1 MCTDFLLQAAD
12 KDNSVVVGRSME
24 FGEDLGSQILVGGR
38 GTKKHG
44 AAPDSPLG
52 GLSWTAKYG
61 YVGLNVGG
69 LGPEFKH
76 LICDGMNEMGLS
88 IGALWL
94 PGFTEY
100 SPAVTNKAQALDV
113 THFTNWVLGNFAT
126 VAEVKTGLT
135 GVQIWGGP
143 LARAKIPLH
152 FSIHDASGESAV
164 LEFLAGNTQ
173 GQWQVNTVG
182 VLTNAPPFAWQLTNI
197 RNYVG
202 LSSVDAQPITI
213 GGNSYPPPGH
223 GSGMRGVPGDSTPP
237 SRFIRLLFQKQ
248 FATQPANNTDAISQ
262 ALHLLNT
269 VDIPLGTSAA
279 QQEQNPSKG
288 NDDYTQWVVVKA
300 LTARTFS
307 YRTTCNP
314 TLMQINFA
322 ELDLDNACEEAF
334 PMPKEA
340 TYINI
345 TEQLSHVKAG
355 SR

>member
-12 KDNSVVVGRSME
+12 MDNSVVIGRSME

-38 GTKKHG
+38 GTKKHS
-44 AAPDSPLG
+44 AAPDSPMG

-61 YVGLNVGG
+61 YVGLNVAG
-69 LGPEFKH
+69 LGLKH
-76 LICDGMNEMGLS
+76 LICDGMNEKGLS

-94 PGFTEY
+94 PGYTQY
-100 SPAVTNKAQALDV
+100 NPTVSSKAQALDV
-113 THFTNWVLGNFAT
+113 TDFTNWVLGNFST
-126 VAEVKTGLT
+126 VAEVKAGLT
-135 GVQIWGGP
+135 GVQIWANS
-143 LARAKIPLH
+143 LTNAKIPIH
-152 FSIHDASGESAV
+152 FSIHDASGETAV
-164 LEFLAGNTQ
+164 LEFLKGNTQ
-173 GQWQVNTVG
+173 GLWQDNTVG
-182 VLTNAPPFAWQLTNI
+182 VLTNAPPFEWQLSNI
-197 RNYVG
+197 GNYVG
-202 LSSVDAQPITI
+202 LSSVDAVPITI
-213 GGNSYPPPGH
+213 GGTPYPPPGH

-248 FATQPANNTDAISQ
+248 FATQPANNAATISQ

-279 QQEQNPSKG
+279 QQEQKPSKG

-307 YRTTCNP
+307 YRTACNP

-322 ELDLDNACEEAF
+322 DLDLGDAREVPY
-334 PMPKEA
+334 PMPQEA
-340 TYINI
+340 TYIDI
-345 TEQLSHVKAG
+345 TGQLVPITVE

>member
-24 FGEDLGSQILVGGR
+24 FGDDLGSQILVGGR
-38 GTKKHG
+38 GTKKQS
-44 AAPDSPLG
+44 AAPDSPKG

-61 YVGLNVGG
+61 YVGLNVAG
-69 LGPEFKH
+69 LELPH
-76 LICDGMNEMGLS
+76 LICDGMNEKGLS

-100 SPAVTNKAQALDV
+100 SPAVSNKAQALDV
-113 THFTNWVLGNFAT
+113 KHFANWVLGNFAT
-126 VAEVKTGLT
+126 VAEVEAGLT
-135 GVQIWGGP
+135 GVQIWGNASLSTHVP
-143 LARAKIPLH
+143 MH
-152 FSIHDASGESAV
+152 FSIHDASGTSV
-164 LEFLAGNTQ
+164 VIEFLADNPQ
-173 GQWQVNTVG
+173 GKVQPNTVG

-197 RNYVG
+197 GNYVG
-202 LSSVDAQPITI
+202 LSSVDAEPIAI
-213 GGNSYPPPGH
+213 GGNTYYPPGH

-237 SRFIRLLFQKQ
+237 SRFMRILFQKQ

-279 QQEQNPSKG
+279 QQEQKPSKG

-307 YRTTCNP
+307 YRTAGNP

-322 ELDLDNACEEAF
+322 DLDLDDAREVAY
-334 PMPKEA
+334 PMPQEV
-340 TYINI
+340 TYIDI
-345 TEQLSHVKAG
+345 TEQLSHVEVG

>member
-12 KDNSVVVGRSME
+12 EDNSVIVGRSME

-38 GTKKHG
+38 GTKKHS
-44 AAPDSPLG
+44 AAPDSPMG

-61 YVGLNVGG
+61 YVGLNVAG
-69 LGPEFKH
+69 LGLTH
-76 LICDGMNEMGLS
+76 LICDGMNEKGLS

-100 SPAVTNKAQALDV
+100 SPAVTNNAQALDV

-126 VAEVKTGLT
+126 VAEVEVGLK
-135 GVQIWGGP
+135 GVQIWGNALLCSKVP
-143 LARAKIPLH
+143 MH
-152 FSIHDASGESAV
+152 FSIHDANGASV
-164 LEFLAGNTQ
+164 VIEFLADNLQ
-173 GQWQVNTVG
+173 GKVQHNTVG

-197 RNYVG
+197 GNYVG

-213 GGNSYPPPGH
+213 GRNSYNPPGH

-237 SRFIRLLFQKQ
+237 SRFVRIVFQKQ

-279 QQEQNPSKG
+279 KNEQKPSKG

-307 YRTTCNP
+307 YRTARNP

-322 ELDLDNACEEAF
+322 ELNLDHDREDAF
-334 PMPKEA
+334 PMPNEA
-340 TYINI
+340 TYIDI
-345 TEQLSHVKAG
+345 TEQLSHVRAG

>member
-12 KDNSVVVGRSME
+12 EDNSVIVGRSME

-38 GTKKHG
+38 GTKKHS
-44 AAPDSPLG
+44 AAPDSPMG

-61 YVGLNVGG
+61 YVGLNVAG
-69 LGPEFKH
+69 LGLTH
-76 LICDGMNEMGLS
+76 LICDGMNEKGLS

-100 SPAVTNKAQALDV
+100 SPAVTNNAQALDV

-126 VAEVKTGLT
+126 VAEVEVGLK
-135 GVQIWGGP
+135 GVQIWGNALLCSKVP
-143 LARAKIPLH
+143 MH
-152 FSIHDASGESAV
+152 FSIHDANGASV
-164 LEFLAGNTQ
+164 VIEFLADNLQ
-173 GQWQVNTVG
+173 GKVQHNTVG

-197 RNYVG
+197 GNYVG

-213 GGNSYPPPGH
+213 GRNSYNPPGH

-237 SRFIRLLFQKQ
+237 SRFVRIVFQKQ

-279 QQEQNPSKG
+279 KNEQKPSKG

-307 YRTTCNP
+307 YRPARNP

-322 ELDLDNACEEAF
+322 ELNLDHDREEAF
-334 PMPKEA
+334 PMPNEA
-340 TYINI
+340 TYIDI
-345 TEQLSHVKAG
+345 TEQLSHVRAG

>member
-38 GTKKHG
+38 GTKKQSG
-44 AAPDSPLG
+44 APDSPMG

-61 YVGLNVGG
+61 YVGLNVAG
-69 LGPEFKH
+69 LDLPH
-76 LICDGMNEMGLS
+76 LICDGMNEKGLS

-94 PGFTEY
+94 PGYTRY
-100 SPAVTNKAQALDV
+100 SPTVSSKPQALDV
-113 THFTNWVLGNFAT
+113 KLFTNWVLGNFAT

-135 GVQIWGGP
+135 GVQIWSSS
-143 LARAKIPLH
+143 LMSTKIPIH
-152 FSIHDASGESAV
+152 FSIHDASGTSV
-164 LEFLAGNTQ
+164 VIEFLEGNTQ
-173 GQWQVNTVG
+173 GLVQSNTVG
-182 VLTNAPPFAWQLTNI
+182 VLTNAPPFAWQLSNI
-197 RNYVG
+197 GNYVG
-202 LSSVDAQPITI
+202 LSSVDAAPITI
-213 GGNSYPPPGH
+213 GGTPYPPPGH

-237 SRFIRLLFQKQ
+237 SRFVRLLFQKQ
-248 FATQPANNTDAISQ
+248 FATQPANSADASNL

-279 QQEQNPSKG
+279 QQEQKASKG

-307 YRTTCNP
+307 YRTAGNP

-322 ELDLDNACEEAF
+322 DLDLGNAGEAAY

-340 TYINI
+340 TYIDI
-345 TEQLSHVKAG
+345 TRQLSHVKAG

>member
-1 MCTDFLLQAAD
+1 MCTDFLLMAAD
-12 KDNSVVVGRSME
+12 GDNSVVVGRSME
-24 FGEDLGSQILVGGR
+24 FGEDLDTQILVGGR

-44 AAPDSPLG
+44 AAPDSPMG

-61 YVGLNVGG
+61 YVGLNVAG
-69 LGPEFKH
+69 LDLTH
-76 LICDGMNEMGLS
+76 LICDGMNEEGLS

-100 SPAVTNKAQALDV
+100 SPAVTNNAQALNV

-126 VAEVKTGLT
+126 VAELEAGLT
-135 GVQIWGGP
+135 GVQIWGNALLSTKVP
-143 LARAKIPLH
+143 MH
-152 FSIHDASGESAV
+152 FSIHDASGASV
-164 LEFLAGNTQ
+164 VIEFLADHPHGK
-173 GQWQVNTVG
+173 VHPNTVG

-197 RNYVG
+197 ANYVG
-202 LSSVDAQPITI
+202 LSSVDDQPISI
-213 GGNSYPPPGH
+213 GSNLYNPPGH

-237 SRFIRLLFQKQ
+237 SRFVRMLFQKH

-279 QQEQNPSKG
+279 KNEQKPSKG

-307 YRTTCNP
+307 YRTASNP
-314 TLMQINFA
+314 TLMQINLA
-322 ELDLDNACEEAF
+322 ELDLDNACEEPF
-334 PMPKEA
+334 LMPKEA
-340 TYINI
+340 SYIDV
-345 TEQLSHVKAG
+345 TKKLKRVHDRCTPK
-355 SR
+355 

>member
-1 MCTDFLLQAAD
+1 MCTDFLLLAAD

-44 AAPDSPLG
+44 GAPDLPLG

-61 YVGLNVGG
+61 YVGLNVAG
-69 LGPEFKH
+69 LHMPH
-76 LICDGMNEMGLS
+76 LICDDMNEKGLS

-100 SPAVTNKAQALDV
+100 SPAVSNNAQALDV

-143 LARAKIPLH
+143 LTRAKIPLH
-152 FSIHDASGESAV
+152 FSIHDASGQSAV
-164 LEFLAGNTQ
+164 LEFLTGDTQ
-173 GQWQVNTVG
+173 GQWQPNPVG

-197 RNYVG
+197 SNYVG

-213 GGNSYPPPGH
+213 GGNSYNPPGH

-237 SRFIRLLFQKQ
+237 SRFVRILFQKQ
-248 FATQPANNTDAISQ
+248 FATQPADNTDAINQ
-262 ALHLLNT
+262 AVHLLNT

-307 YRTTCNP
+307 YRTAANP
-314 TLMQINFA
+314 TLMQISFA
-322 ELDLDNACEEAF
+322 ELDLDNPCEKAF
-334 PMPKEA
+334 LMPPNEP
-340 TYINI
+340 TYIDI
-345 TEQLSHVKAG
+345 TEQLSPVKAG

>member
-12 KDNSVVVGRSME
+12 EDNSVIVGRSME

-38 GTKKHG
+38 GNKKHG
-44 AAPDSPLG
+44 AAPGSPMG
-52 GLSWTAKYG
+52 GLSWTTKYG
-61 YVGLNVGG
+61 YVGFNVAG
-69 LGPEFKH
+69 LDLPH
-76 LICDGMNEMGLS
+76 LICDGMNEKGLS

-100 SPAVTNKAQALDV
+100 SPAVTDNAQALEV

-126 VAEVKTGLT
+126 VVEVEAGLT
-135 GVQIWGGP
+135 DVQIWGHAS
-143 LARAKIPLH
+143 LSAKVPMH
-152 FSIHDASGESAV
+152 FSIHDASGASMV
-164 LEFLAGNTQ
+164 IEFLAENPQ
-173 GQWQVNTVG
+173 GKVQPNTVG

-197 RNYVG
+197 HNYVG

-213 GGNSYPPPGH
+213 GGNSYNPPGH

-237 SRFIRLLFQKQ
+237 SRFVRILFQKQ

-279 QQEQNPSKG
+279 TNEQKPSKG

-307 YRTTCNP
+307 YRTACNP

-322 ELDLDNACEEAF
+322 ELDLDNAREEAF
-334 PMPKEA
+334 SMPKEA
-340 TYINI
+340 TYIDI
-345 TEQLSHVKAG
+345 TKKLSHVKEG

>member
-12 KDNSVVVGRSME
+12 IDNSVVVGRSME

-38 GTKKHG
+38 GTKKQS

-61 YVGLNVGG
+61 YVGLNVAG
-69 LGPEFKH
+69 LGMKH
-76 LICDGMNEMGLS
+76 LICDGMNEKGLS

-100 SPAVTNKAQALDV
+100 SPAVTNKAQALEV
-113 THFTNWVLGNFAT
+113 KHFTNWVLGNFAT
-126 VAEVKTGLT
+126 VAEVEAGLT
-135 GVQIWGGP
+135 GVQIWGNASLSTEVP
-143 LARAKIPLH
+143 MH
-152 FSIHDASGESAV
+152 FSIHDARGTSMV
-164 LEFLAGNTQ
+164 IEFLAENPQ
-173 GQWQVNTVG
+173 GKVQPNPVG

-197 RNYVG
+197 GNYVG
-202 LSSVDAQPITI
+202 LSPVDAVPIAI
-213 GGNSYPPPGH
+213 GANTYYPPGH

-237 SRFIRLLFQKQ
+237 SRFLRTLFQKQ
-248 FATQPANNTDAISQ
+248 FATQPASNTDAISL

-279 QQEQNPSKG
+279 QQEQKPSKG

-307 YRTTCNP
+307 YRTAANP
-314 TLMQINFA
+314 MLMQINFA
-322 ELDLDNACEEAF
+322 ELDFGDAREEPY
-334 PMPKEA
+334 PMPPEA
-340 TYINI
+340 TYIDI
-345 TEQLSHVKAG
+345 TDKLSQVKVG

>member
-12 KDNSVVVGRSME
+12 ENNSVVIGRSME

-38 GTKKHG
+38 GTTKQSS
-44 AAPDSPLG
+44 APDEPKG

-61 YVGLNVGG
+61 YVGLNVAKLG
-69 LGPEFKH
+69 LPK
-76 LICDGMNEMGLS
+76 LICDGMNEKGLS

-94 PGFTEY
+94 PNYTQY
-100 SPAVTNKAQALDV
+100 SRTVSNKAQALDV
-113 THFTNWVLGNFAT
+113 KDFTNWVLGNFAT
-126 VAEVKTGLT
+126 VSEVKAELT
-135 GVQIWGGP
+135 GVQIWADS
-143 LARAKIPLH
+143 LTNSHIPIH
-152 FSIHDASGESAV
+152 FSIHDASSESAV

-173 GQWQVNTVG
+173 GLWQPNPVG
-182 VLTNAPPFAWQLTNI
+182 VLTNAPPFEWQLSNI
-197 RNYVG
+197 GNYAG
-202 LSSVDAQPITI
+202 LSAVDATPITI
-213 GGNSYPPPGH
+213 GGNTYNPPGH

-248 FATQPANNTDAISQ
+248 FATQPENNADTISQ

-279 QQEQNPSKG
+279 KNEQPPSKG

-307 YRTTCNP
+307 YRTAANP
-314 TLMQINFA
+314 TLMQISFD
-322 ELDLDNACEEAF
+322 ELDLNNPCEE
-334 PMPKEA
+334 PYRMPDEP
-340 TYINI
+340 TYIDI
-345 TEQLSHVKAG
+345 TGKLSPAKTV